1 MLYSKEEKDFLDE
14 MYYLEL
20 EREKEQGYD
29 WLDEA
34 YKAYQANERQ
44 EQTVN
49 HG

>member
-29 WLDEA
+29 WLDKA